1 MYYRVME
8 HSNMSLSREQE
19 IVEYLKNTY
28 NSKAIIKYGS
38 FADGS
43 ANENSDFDALVITT
57 DVEKHDSSVVADTVL
72 DVWVYP
78 EEKFSSEY
86 DLDEFLQIFDGIIIQ
101 DHNGLA
107 KMLIDRVN
115 EYIDQTPVKSDDE
128 ITQEISWCEKMLA
141 RTVREDAEGYYRWH
155 WLLIDSLEIYFDI
168 KHLYYH
174 GPKKALK
181 YMQNNDSKSFDT
193 YLRALKEMNQNNLTQ
208 WIGVL
213 KALK

>member
-1 MYYRVME
+1 MISIKE
-8 HSNMSLSREQE
+8 EE
-19 IVEYLKNTY
+19 IVKYLKESY
-28 NSKAIIKYGS
+28 NPIAIIKYGS

-78 EEKFSSEY
+78 ENKFSSGY
-86 DLDEFLQIFDGIIIQ
+86 DPDEFLQVFDGIIIQ
-101 DHNGLA
+101 DQRGLA
-107 KMLIDRVN
+107 KKLIDRVN
-115 EYIDQTPVKSDDE
+115 DYIDQTPAKSDED
-128 ITQEISWCEKMLA
+128 IIQEVAWCEKMLA

-155 WLLIDSLEIYFDI
+155 WLLMDSLEIYFDI

-181 YMQNNDSKSFDT
+181 YMQNNDSETFDI
-193 YLRALKEMNQNNLTQ
+193 YLRALKEMNQDNLAQ

>member
-1 MYYRVME
+1 MISIKE
-8 HSNMSLSREQE
+8 EE
-19 IVEYLKNTY
+19 IVKYLKESY
-28 NSKAIIKYGS
+28 NPIAIIKYGS

-78 EEKFSSEY
+78 ENKFSSGY
-86 DLDEFLQIFDGIIIQ
+86 DPDEFLQVFDGIIIQ
-101 DHNGLA
+101 DQRGLA
-107 KMLIDRVN
+107 KKLIDRVN
-115 EYIDQTPVKSDDE
+115 DYIDQTPAKSDED
-128 ITQEISWCEKMLA
+128 IIQEVAWCEKMLA

-155 WLLIDSLEIYFDI
+155 WLLMDSLEIYFDI

-174 GPKKALK
+174 CPKKALK
-181 YMQNNDSKSFDT
+181 YMQNNDSETFDI
-193 YLRALKEMNQNNLTQ
+193 YLCALKEMNQDNLAQ

>member
-1 MYYRVME
+1 M
-8 HSNMSLSREQE
+8 NLSREEE
-19 IVEYLKNTY
+19 IVEYLKKAY
-28 NSKAIIKYGS
+28 DSKAIIKYGS

-43 ANENSDFDALVITT
+43 ANENSDFDALVITK

-86 DLDEFLQIFDGIIIQ
+86 DPDEFLQVFDGVIIQ

-107 KMLIDRVN
+107 KKLIDRVN
-115 EYIDQTPVKSDDE
+115 EYIDQTPAKSDDE
-128 ITQEISWCEKMLA
+128 LAQEVAWCEKMLA

-155 WLLIDSLEIYFDI
+155 WLLMDSLEIYFDI

-181 YMQNNDSKSFDT
+181 YMQNNDSEAFDL
-193 YLRALKEMNQNNLTQ
+193 YLRALKEMKQDNLMQ

-213 KALK
+213 KALNK

>member
-1 MYYRVME
+1 
-8 HSNMSLSREQE
+8 MSLSREQE
-19 IVEYLKNTY
+19 IVEYLKKTY

-78 EEKFSSEY
+78 EEKLSSEY
-86 DLDEFLQIFDGIIIQ
+86 DPDAFLQVFDGIIIQ

-174 GPKKALK
+174 GPKKALY

-193 YLRALKEMNQNNLTQ
+193 YFACALKRNES
-208 WIGVL
+208 
-213 KALK
+213 K

>member
-1 MYYRVME
+1 MISIKE
-8 HSNMSLSREQE
+8 EE
-19 IVEYLKNTY
+19 IVKYLKESY
-28 NSKAIIKYGS
+28 NPIAIIKYGS

-78 EEKFSSEY
+78 ENKFSSGY
-86 DLDEFLQIFDGIIIQ
+86 DPDEFLQVFDGIIIQ
-101 DHNGLA
+101 DQRGLA
-107 KMLIDRVN
+107 KNLIDRVN
-115 EYIDQTPVKSDDE
+115 DYIDQTPAKSDED
-128 ITQEISWCEKMLA
+128 IIQEVAWCEKMLA

-155 WLLIDSLEIYFDI
+155 WLLMDSLEIYFDI

-181 YMQNNDSKSFDT
+181 YMQNNDSETFDI
-193 YLRALKEMNQNNLTQ
+193 YLCALKEMNQDNLAQ

>member
-1 MYYRVME
+1 MISIKE
-8 HSNMSLSREQE
+8 EE
-19 IVEYLKNTY
+19 IVKYLKESY
-28 NSKAIIKYGS
+28 NPIAIIKFGS

-78 EEKFSSEY
+78 ENKFSSGY
-86 DLDEFLQIFDGIIIQ
+86 DPDEFLQVFDGIIIQ
-101 DHNGLA
+101 DQRGLA
-107 KMLIDRVN
+107 KKLIDRVN
-115 EYIDQTPVKSDDE
+115 DYIDQTPAKSDED
-128 ITQEISWCEKMLA
+128 IIQEVAWCEKMLA

-155 WLLIDSLEIYFDI
+155 WLLMDSLEIYFDI

-181 YMQNNDSKSFDT
+181 YMQNNDLETFDI
-193 YLRALKEMNQNNLTQ
+193 YLCALKEMNQDNLAR

>member
-1 MYYRVME
+1 MISIKE
-8 HSNMSLSREQE
+8 EE
-19 IVEYLKNTY
+19 IVKYLKESY
-28 NSKAIIKYGS
+28 NPIAIIKYGS

-57 DVEKHDSSVVADTVL
+57 DVEKHDSSVVTDTVL

-78 EEKFSSEY
+78 ENKFSSGY
-86 DLDEFLQIFDGIIIQ
+86 DPDEFLQVFDGIIIQ
-101 DHNGLA
+101 DQRGLA
-107 KMLIDRVN
+107 KKLIDRVN
-115 EYIDQTPVKSDDE
+115 EYIDQTPAKSDED
-128 ITQEISWCEKMLA
+128 IIQEVAWCEKMLA

-155 WLLIDSLEIYFDI
+155 WLLMDSLEIYFDI

-181 YMQNNDSKSFDT
+181 YMQNNDLETFDI
-193 YLRALKEMNQNNLTQ
+193 YLRALKEMSQDNLAK

-213 KALK
+213 RALK

>member
-1 MYYRVME
+1 MISIKE
-8 HSNMSLSREQE
+8 EE
-19 IVEYLKNTY
+19 IVKYLKEAY
-28 NSKAIIKYGS
+28 NPIAIIKYGS

-78 EEKFSSEY
+78 ENKFSSGY
-86 DLDEFLQIFDGIIIQ
+86 DPDEFLQVFDGIIIQ
-101 DHNGLA
+101 DQRGLA
-107 KMLIDRVN
+107 KKLIDRVN
-115 EYIDQTPVKSDDE
+115 DYIDQTPAKSDED
-128 ITQEISWCEKMLA
+128 IIQEVAWCEKMLA

-155 WLLIDSLEIYFDI
+155 WLLMDSLEIYFDI

-181 YMQNNDSKSFDT
+181 YMQNNDSETFDI
-193 YLRALKEMNQNNLTQ
+193 YLCALKEMNQDNLAQ

>member
-1 MYYRVME
+1 MISIKE
-8 HSNMSLSREQE
+8 EE
-19 IVEYLKNTY
+19 IVKYLKESY
-28 NSKAIIKYGS
+28 NPIAIIKYGS

-78 EEKFSSEY
+78 ENKFSSGY
-86 DLDEFLQIFDGIIIQ
+86 DPDEFLQVFDGIIIQ
-101 DHNGLA
+101 DQRGLA
-107 KMLIDRVN
+107 KKLIDRVN
-115 EYIDQTPVKSDDE
+115 DYIDQTPAKSDED
-128 ITQEISWCEKMLA
+128 IIQEVAWCEKMLA

-155 WLLIDSLEIYFDI
+155 WLLMDSLEIYFDI

-181 YMQNNDSKSFDT
+181 YMQNNDSETFDI
-193 YLRALKEMNQNNLTQ
+193 YLCALKEMNQDNLAQ

>member
-1 MYYRVME
+1 
-8 HSNMSLSREQE
+8 MSLSREQE

-86 DLDEFLQIFDGIIIQ
+86 DPDEFLQVFDGIII
-101 DHNGLA
+101 
-107 KMLIDRVN
+107 
-115 EYIDQTPVKSDDE
+115 
-128 ITQEISWCEKMLA
+128 
-141 RTVREDAEGYYRWH
+141 
-155 WLLIDSLEIYFDI
+155 
-168 KHLYYH
+168 
-174 GPKKALK
+174 
-181 YMQNNDSKSFDT
+181 
-193 YLRALKEMNQNNLTQ
+193 
-208 WIGVL
+208 
-213 KALK
+213 